1 MSIQNVPV
9 HDHPTEQCR
18 PVRGGSIFVA
28 VRQDSSIRTVRGCM
42 CACVRARAR
51 AHACVG
57 VQVRILEVVDIV
69 EHKCRYVEKGGYIET
84 VEPAGPVSKNKVHTR
99 PEIECVSCKKTDVL
113 SWKGGPESEIK
124 FGKRSCRKLVVW
136 RGMCGVKFDS
146 VPLDACDQHGHIDD
160 AKMLCHLESTR
171 AFSMM
176 RADDAG

>member
-1 MSIQNVPV
+1 MFQSMIIRLSSA
-9 HDHPTEQCR
+9 DQCG
-18 PVRGGSIFVA
+18 VVA
-28 VRQDSSIRTVRGCM
+28 SSLLCGRTLPSGLCVG
-42 CACVRARAR
+42 ACVRACVRAR

-99 PEIECVSCKKTDVL
+99 PEIESVSCSKADVL
-113 SWKGGPESEIK
+113 SWKDGEESEIK
-124 FGKRSCRKLVVW
+124 LGKRSCKLVMW
-136 RGMCGVKFDS
+136 RGMCGVKFDF
-146 VPLDACDQHGHIDD
+146 VQLDACDQHGHIDD